1 MQAANETQIAD
12 YAATPMR
19 WTVDSYHQLVES
31 GILRGRRVELIQGD
45 LIEMAPEGPQHSSKT
60 ASGGDYLRQKIQG
73 MAILREAHPITLEA
87 SEPEPDIAVVRG
99 RHEDYEAQHPYPED
113 VLLLVEIAQSTL
125 AYDLNYKKQVYAKAG
140 IREYWVLA
148 VSSRKLHVFQN
159 PKEGT
164 YSQSKIVDSG
174 VLTLLMLPSV
184 SIDVK
189 RLLR

>member
-1 MQAANETQIAD
+1 MRAANEAQIAD
-12 YAATPMR
+12 TAAVPMR

-60 ASGGDYLRQKIQG
+60 ASGSDYLRQKIQG
-73 MAILREAHPITLEA
+73 IAILREAHPITLES

-99 RHEDYEAQHPYPED
+99 KHEDYETQHPYPED

-140 IREYWVLA
+140 IQEYWVLA
-148 VSSRKLHVFQN
+148 VSSRKLHVFR
-159 PKEGT
+159 KLKDGA
-164 YSQSKIVDSG
+164 YSQSKTVTDG
-174 VLTLLMLPSV
+174 VLSPLMLPSV
-184 SIDVK
+184 SIDVRK
-189 RLLR
+189 LL